1 MTAFQETLNFCL
13 IVQNCVTWPPLAA
26 REPGEIFLEKHTAT
40 LNRIGILLLRVKR
53 EWILGRQLRLSSTNV
68 IKGFQVKH
76 LGLSTTSGYHLP
88 PMQQL
93 QLVFESNLEDRVDM
107 DGRKEWNN
115 FNDAVRHRCEKK

>member
-1 MTAFQETLNFCL
+1 M
-13 IVQNCVTWPPLAA
+13 
-26 REPGEIFLEKHTAT
+26 
-40 LNRIGILLLRVKR
+40 
-53 EWILGRQLRLSSTNV
+53 GRQLRLSSTNV